1 MKSNSRL
8 KMSHK
13 NLSNIPVYKKALELC
28 RMSREIASYV
38 SFNKDLVR
46 LYESN
51 SLRDIIA
58 NSILTDAI
66 LIPQKIA
73 LVESSPSPS
82 ERLQHV
88 SFINIMIRNINSY
101 CLGLERDGVKETEYI
116 NLLRTELKSFR
127 KYYRKWKVSIN

>member
-1 MKSNSRL
+1 
-8 KMSHK
+8 MSQK
-13 NLSNIPVYKKALELC
+13 NLRNIPVYRKALELC
-28 RMSREIASYV
+28 RTCREIASYV
-38 SFNKDLVR
+38 SFNKDLLR

-73 LVESSPSPS
+73 MVESSRSTS
-82 ERLQHV
+82 ERLQNV

-101 CLGLERDGVKETEYI
+101 CLGLEKDGVKETEYI
-116 NLLRTELKSFR
+116 NLLRSELKSFR
-127 KYYRKWKVSIN
+127 KYYRKWKVSIK

>member
-1 MKSNSRL
+1 
-8 KMSHK
+8 MSHK
-13 NLSNIPVYKKALELC
+13 NLKNIPVYRKALELC

-38 SFNKDLVR
+38 SFNKDLLR

-73 LVESSPSPS
+73 LVESSRSTS
-82 ERLQHV
+82 ERLQNL

-101 CLGLERDGVKETEYI
+101 CLGLEKDGVKETEYI
-116 NLLRTELKSFR
+116 NLLRSELKSFR
-127 KYYRKWKVSIN
+127 KYYRKWKVSHR

>member
-1 MKSNSRL
+1 
-8 KMSHK
+8 MSQK
-13 NLSNIPVYKKALELC
+13 NLRNIPVYRKALELC
-28 RMSREIASYV
+28 RTSREIASYV
-38 SFNKDLVR
+38 SFNKDLLR

-73 LVESSPSPS
+73 MVESSRSTS
-82 ERLQHV
+82 ERLQNV

-101 CLGLERDGVKETEYI
+101 CLGLEKDGVKETEYI
-116 NLLRTELKSFR
+116 NLLRSELKSFR
-127 KYYRKWKVSIN
+127 KYYRKWKVSIK